1 MGFRAIIKR
10 EVRDTVLSRRYLI
23 YVALMFI
30 PVGLMA
36 WLVRVLSDNPEMLA
50 RVSAAY
56 PEPVI
61 RVTAVIALMFF
72 VCGFVTFPALISII
86 HAGNFIAG
94 DQEKG
99 VLLLLASKP
108 LQRWKI
114 IAAKYLSFLVAFVPL
129 ILASLGL
136 MYLLIGVIGIGQA
149 PGGVFWGFFAWI
161 LTLVI
166 VYTSIATLFSSM
178 TRRPMEAILATLI
191 LFMVWITV
199 DFIIVYLPTNIADVL
214 SQFTLSYYTQT
225 FSSYISGGEAVS
237 LMMYNVGVVSSADFW
252 RSLAVIAALIVI
264 LVVSSMVVL
273 HKRDI
278 YAR

>member
-1 MGFRAIIKR
+1 MALSVIIKR

-23 YVALMFI
+23 YIALMFI

-36 WLVRVLSDNPEMLA
+36 WLVRVMYDSPELLA
-50 RVSAAY
+50 RVGAAY
-56 PEPVI
+56 PTPI
-61 RVTAVIALMFF
+61 LAVTAVLALMFF

-86 HAGNFIAG
+86 HAGNFVAS

-108 LQRWKI
+108 IQRWKI
-114 IAAKYLSFLVAFVPL
+114 IADKYLSFLVAFVPL

-136 MYLLIGVIGIGQA
+136 MYLLIWAMGIGQA
-149 PGGVFWGFFAWI
+149 SGGAFWGFFVWI

-199 DFIIVYLPTNIADVL
+199 DFIMVYLPTNIADVL
-214 SQFTLSYYTQT
+214 SLFTISYHAQT
-225 FSSYISGGEAVS
+225 FSSYISGGEAIS
-237 LMMYNVGVVSSADFW
+237 LMMYNPGTVTSADFW
-252 RSLAVIAALIVI
+252 RALAVIVTIIVA
-264 LVVSSMVVL
+264 LVVASMVIL

-278 YAR
+278 YAG

>member
-1 MGFRAIIKR
+1 MALSVIIKR

-23 YVALMFI
+23 YLALMFI
-30 PVGLMA
+30 PVGLMT
-36 WLVRVLSDNPEMLA
+36 WLVRVLYDSPAALA
-50 RVSAAY
+50 RVGAAY
-56 PEPVI
+56 PEPI
-61 RVTAVIALMFF
+61 IAVTAVLALMFF

-86 HAGNFIAG
+86 HTGNFIAG

-108 LQRWKI
+108 FHRWKI
-114 IAAKYLSFLVAFVPL
+114 IAGKYLSFLVVFVPL

-136 MYLLIGVIGIGQA
+136 MYLLIWVIGIGQA
-149 PGGVFWGFFAWI
+149 PSGAFWGFFVWI

-199 DFIIVYLPTNIADVL
+199 DFIMVYLPTNIADVL
-214 SQFTLSYYTQT
+214 SLFTISYHAQT
-225 FSSYISGGEAVS
+225 FSSYISGGEAIS
-237 LMMYNVGVVSSADFW
+237 LMMYNPGTVSSADFW
-252 RSLAVIAALIVI
+252 RSLAVIVALIVI
-264 LVVSSMVVL
+264 PVVISMVVSP
-273 HKRDI
+273 KRDI
-278 YAR
+278 HA

>member
-1 MGFRAIIKR
+1 MALSVIIKR

-36 WLVRVLSDNPEMLA
+36 WLVRVMYDSPELLA
-50 RVSAAY
+50 RVGAAY
-56 PEPVI
+56 PEPI
-61 RVTAVIALMFF
+61 IAVTAVLALMFF

-99 VLLLLASKP
+99 VLLLLVSKP

-114 IAAKYLSFLVAFVPL
+114 IAGKYLSFLVVFVPL

-136 MYLLIGVIGIGQA
+136 MYLLTWVIGIGQA
-149 PGGVFWGFFAWI
+149 PGGAFWGFFVWI
-161 LTLVI
+161 LTIVI

-199 DFIIVYLPTNIADVL
+199 DFIMVYLPKNIADVL
-214 SQFTLSYYTQT
+214 SLFTISYYAQT
-225 FSSYISGGEAVS
+225 FSSYISGGEAIS
-237 LMMYNVGVVSSADFW
+237 LMMYNPGVVASADFW
-252 RSLAVIAALIVI
+252 RALAVIVTLIVT
-264 LVVSSMVVL
+264 LVVSSMVIL

-278 YAR
+278 HA